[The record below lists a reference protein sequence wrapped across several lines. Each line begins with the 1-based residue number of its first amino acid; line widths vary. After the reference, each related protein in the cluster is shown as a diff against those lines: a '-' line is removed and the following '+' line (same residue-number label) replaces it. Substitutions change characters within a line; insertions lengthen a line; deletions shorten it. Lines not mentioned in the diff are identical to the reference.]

1 MPYTLD
7 FVKVPEPKTV
17 KNRIHMDLAVG
28 DIEPLLDLGATVVRP
43 QGGDIAWHVLADPEG
58 NEFCAFLESEAA

>member
-7 FVKVPEPKTV
+7 FVKVPEPKTA
-17 KNRIHMDLAVG
+17 KSRLHMDLAVD
-28 DIEPLLDLGATVVRP
+28 DIGPLLDLGATVVRP

-58 NEFCAFLESEAA
+58 NEFCAFLESDAA